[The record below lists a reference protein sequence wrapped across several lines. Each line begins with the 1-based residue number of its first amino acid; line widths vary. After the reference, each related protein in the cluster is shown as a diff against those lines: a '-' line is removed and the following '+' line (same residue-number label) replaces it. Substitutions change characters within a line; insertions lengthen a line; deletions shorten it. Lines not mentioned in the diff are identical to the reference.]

1 MCPQRSH
8 SAARVRNWA
17 RNSFLPRGT
26 ETHAWKTTAAAFAG
40 CNGRTCARG
49 RFRVNARR
57 THFTSTL
64 RVSSFTL
71 LVRAGE
77 SDVHRCGN
85 RAVILIFFL
94 TVWPYCTRESLREQ
108 PERENG
114 SWLSH
119 VTHLLLARVS
129 RAIAA
134 KRKIGISVGFLVEG
148 ENVLGARLVVYNSA
162 MGCGLGSGHAR
173 GFSVPQP
180 FQRSARSFAGWT
192 AIRGRGSWKA
202 LWMVGVGSYPG
213 PGAGAGYFDGGPGS
227 GARALCQPLPVV
239 QVHGPLSST
248 FFRHPEL
255 FPFRFRAVT

>member
-1 MCPQRSH
+1 MESVTRGEIKRLQRAGRCRRHVCPQRSH

-94 TVWPYCTRESLREQ
+94 TVWPYRTRESLREQ

-173 GFSVPQP
+173 LLCA
-180 FQRSARSFAGWT
+180 SAFPAVSSLVCRVDGH
-192 AIRGRGSWKA
+192 
-202 LWMVGVGSYPG
+202 PG
-213 PGAGAGYFDGGPGS
+213 QGLLEGLVDGGGGVVSRPG
-227 GARALCQPLPVV
+227 GGGGV
-239 QVHGPLSST
+239 
-248 FFRHPEL
+248 F
-255 FPFRFRAVT
+255 